1 MVTRDSR
8 EALEA
13 LADPELD
20 AAFSA
25 VAAQHR
31 RGLVASWQ
39 HHAQRLRARGT
50 PLRSVTKF
58 GDGVAR
64 LQFADSTAL
73 LVSTAN
79 PSRHFFSLVVARA
92 KGRAVVITAIHD
104 DGERFMVRLEW
115 QGQHVDVE
123 IVGGDQ
129 PA

>member
-1 MVTRDSR
+1 MH
-8 EALEA
+8 LW
-13 LADPELD
+13 
-20 AAFSA
+20 
-25 VAAQHR
+25 R
-31 RGLVASWQ
+31 RSIQWQ
-39 HHAQRLRARGT
+39 LILSMG
-50 PLRSVTKF
+50 
-58 GDGVAR
+58 
-64 LQFADSTAL
+64 TAL

-92 KGRAVVITAIHD
+92 KGKAVVITAIHD